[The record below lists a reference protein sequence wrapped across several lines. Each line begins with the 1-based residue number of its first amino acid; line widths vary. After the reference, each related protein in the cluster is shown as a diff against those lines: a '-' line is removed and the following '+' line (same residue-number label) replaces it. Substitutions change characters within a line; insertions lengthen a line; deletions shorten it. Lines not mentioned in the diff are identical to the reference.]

1 MTFTYLLLE
10 IYMYIFRLSEF
21 YYQAGHYKLLTELLV
36 LKLVKYKVQDGWY
49 FNLLILQSLPLE
61 DNGALSA
68 QWDQRG
74 QEGRIPPTGVWSIN
88 VLHSVFTWQQLMS
101 TGGIPLPC
109 QHSVSEKGDTQSL
122 LGILQLYLAAHFTGS
137 K

>member
-49 FNLLILQSLPLE
+49 FNLLIL
-61 DNGALSA
+61 
-68 QWDQRG
+68 
-74 QEGRIPPTGVWSIN
+74 
-88 VLHSVFTWQQLMS
+88 
-101 TGGIPLPC
+101 
-109 QHSVSEKGDTQSL
+109 
-122 LGILQLYLAAHFTGS
+122 
-137 K
+137 